1 MPEDIPNAVPKG
13 GSDDSAPEIQSSDP
27 ENERLDY
34 DGELRKLANRD
45 FSQRF
50 WHKRVAVY
58 VGIMAV
64 ILLFALLG
72 LSAYNA
78 MWMPPDYKIDNAAV
92 AIALIVAP
100 IASITAVVIAFFIGA
115 FRKFDDNEI
124 RSMGGGISD
133 AAMKIYG
140 GN

>member
-1 MPEDIPNAVPKG
+1 MPEDLPNAVPKG
-13 GSDDSAPEIQSSDP
+13 GSDDSAPDIQSSDP

-50 WHKRVAVY
+50 WQKRVAVY
-58 VGIMAV
+58 VRIMAV

-78 MWMPPDYKIDNAAV
+78 IWMSPGYKIENAAV

-115 FRKFDDNEI
+115 FRKFDDKEI
-124 RSMGGGISD
+124 RSMEGGISG